1 MARDGE
7 RGRGDW
13 KARLGSRNSGPY
25 AEASGDTGP
34 VDIAAV
40 RRDDALIDA
49 IASDGPVHTDSAEE
63 YQLATLLADWR
74 AELIAAPM
82 PAEPDLDAIV
92 AAVNQEIGARQ
103 VRIGAHSGG
112 RLRLLRPIMGTAAA
126 LALVIGGMTAFSY
139 KAEPGDPLWRVKE
152 VVFSEQAQTTVVQRA
167 GDDLNEASTLVTQNP
182 TQAKVRLERAK
193 ENAAQVSDPDKR
205 AELMTEWERLLAKLH
220 DVNPELADQLGSTV
234 PKTTDPR
241 ATSGSSATTKPSPT
255 PGSGTSTIVQQP
267 GEPSTNPSPSAD
279 ATAPSGG
286 TSNNGGTSNGGG
298 APTTVPPVTTAPPA
312 NTQPPSTAE
321 PTAPQE
327 PPVTEVKP
335 PPAGGTTGDTGNPPT
350 APQQPPTAPTQGN
363 TGTQN
368 NNQPPTFSV
377 PVIPNPGSF
386 VPPHR

>member
-74 AELIAAPM
+74 AELTAAPM

-103 VRIGAHSGG
+103 ARIGAHAGG

-139 KAEPGDPLWRVKE
+139 NAEPGDPLWRVKE

-167 GDDLNEASTLVTQNP
+167 DNDLSQASALVAQNP
-182 TQAKVRLERAK
+182 TQAKERLERAR
-193 ENAAQVSDPDKR
+193 ETAEQVSDPQKR
-205 AELMTEWERLLAKLH
+205 GELMTEWQRLLEELRK
-220 DVNPELADQLGSTV
+220 VNGDLADQLESTA

-241 ATSGSSATTKPSPT
+241 ATLGNTATTRPNPT
-255 PGSGTSTIVQQP
+255 TGDPGTILQQP
-267 GEPSTNPSPSAD
+267 AEQSGRPTQSPD
-279 ATAPSGG
+279 ATAP
-286 TSNNGGTSNGGG
+286 NGGG
-298 APTTVPPVTTAPPA
+298 APTTVPPVTTPPPA
-312 NTQPPSTAE
+312 ATTPPQAPVEPTTPAQQPPTAPTTDVRPPTAE
-321 PTAPQE
+321 PT
-327 PPVTEVKP
+327 
-335 PPAGGTTGDTGNPPT
+335 GDTGGSPT
-350 APQQPPTAPTQGN
+350 APQQPPTRVQTQTPGN
-363 TGTQN
+363 YT
-368 NNQPPTFSV
+368 PPTVIV
-377 PVIPNPGSF
+377 PGTPISPGGF
-386 VPPHR
+386 TPGR

>member
-126 LALVIGGMTAFSY
+126 LALVFGGMTAFSY
-139 KAEPGDPLWRVKE
+139 NAEPGDPLWRVKE

-167 GDDLNEASTLVTQNP
+167 DNDLSEASALVTQNP
-182 TQAKVRLERAK
+182 AQAKVRLERAK
-193 ENAAQVSDPDKR
+193 ENAAQVSDPGKR
-205 AELMTEWERLLAKLH
+205 AELMTEWERLLAELGK
-220 DVNPELADQLGSTV
+220 VSPELAQQLESTA
-234 PKTTDPR
+234 PHTTDPR
-241 ATSGSSATTKPSPT
+241 ATPGTSATTKP
-255 PGSGTSTIVQQP
+255 GSSTADGSTILQ
-267 GEPSTNPSPSAD
+267 EPVETNKPSPSVD
-279 ATAPSGG
+279 ATAP
-286 TSNNGGTSNGGG
+286 NGGG
-298 APTTVPPVTTAPPA
+298 VPTTVPPVTTPPPA
-312 NTQPPSTAE
+312 ATTPPPATVE
-321 PTAPQE
+321 PTAPQQQ
-327 PPVTEVKP
+327 
-335 PPAGGTTGDTGNPPT
+335 PPATDVRPPTAEPTVDTGNPTVAPP
-350 APQQPPTAPTQGN
+350 PQQPATRPPTQG
-363 TGTQN
+363 
-368 NNQPPTFSV
+368 NQPPTFSV

-386 VPPHR
+386 VPPGR

>member
-25 AEASGDTGP
+25 AEASGDTDP

-82 PAEPDLDAIV
+82 PAEPDLDVIV

-103 VRIGAHSGG
+103 ARIGAQSGG

-139 KAEPGDPLWRVKE
+139 NAEPGDPLWRVKE

-167 GDDLNEASTLVTQNP
+167 DTDLNQASALVTQNP
-182 TQAKVRLERAK
+182 TQAKARLERAK
-193 ENAAQVSDPDKR
+193 ENADQVSDPGKR
-205 AELMTEWERLLAKLH
+205 TELMTEWQRLLVELRK
-220 DVNPELADQLGSTV
+220 VSPELADQLEATV
-234 PKTTDPR
+234 PQTTDPR
-241 ATSGSSATTKPSPT
+241 ATPGNGATTRPNPAT
-255 PGSGTSTIVQQP
+255 GGSGTTILQQP
-267 GEPSTNPSPSAD
+267 AEQSGKPTQSAD
-279 ATAPSGG
+279 ATAP
-286 TSNNGGTSNGGG
+286 NGGT
-298 APTTVPPVTTAPPA
+298 PTTVPPVTTPPPA
-312 NTQPPSTAE
+312 ATTPPQATVEPTTLPQQPPTPPTTDVRPPTAE
-321 PTAPQE
+321 PTA
-327 PPVTEVKP
+327 
-335 PPAGGTTGDTGNPPT
+335 DTGGPT
-350 APQQPPTAPTQGN
+350 APQQPPPTRVPTQDSY
-363 TGTQN
+363 T
-368 NNQPPTFSV
+368 PPTVIV
-377 PVIPNPGSF
+377 PGVPNTPGTFTPS
-386 VPPHR
+386 R